1 MWQLRRIQGRGPK
14 FRRRIFLMKYHTTTM
29 SVLGVLSLGCFIAV
43 SPLSAT
49 AITGTANVAGNV
61 VVTATSAT
69 FNPTLTVPPG
79 SVETGSFVGLTSG
92 TYNQTTLTGVGAV
105 SVAPFITFSGGLATP
120 VIFNLTTIM
129 PGFGTLAGCT
139 SGAIGAQCTPAGSP
153 FTLIQSAGNTVSV
166 VLTLLGDGFTGTAAS
181 GTSSTVGAYTTQV
194 TTPGTIAGI
203 LAQLGTPGGSI
214 NQSYSATFTA
224 TNVIPEPASVLILG
238 MGLLG
243 IGVISRRRGAKV

>member
-1 MWQLRRIQGRGPK
+1 
-14 FRRRIFLMKYHTTTM
+14 MKCHTITK
-29 SVLGVLSLGCFIAV
+29 SFLGVLSLSCFFAV
-43 SPLSAT
+43 SPLSAA

-69 FNPTLTVPPG
+69 FNSTLTVPPG
-79 SVETGSFVGLTSG
+79 GLETGAFAGLTSG
-92 TYNQTTLTGVGAV
+92 TYNTTTLTGVGAV
-105 SVAPFITFSGGLATP
+105 SIAPFITFSGGLATP
-120 VIFNLTTIM
+120 VIFDLTTIM
-129 PGFGTLAGCT
+129 PGFGTVAGCT
-139 SGAIGAQCTPAGSP
+139 SGTLGAACTPTGSP
-153 FTLIQSAGNTVSV
+153 FTLIQSSSNTVSV
-166 VLTLLGDGFTGTAAS
+166 VLTLLGDAYTGTAAS

-224 TNVIPEPASVLILG
+224 TAPAVPEPASVLILG

>member
-1 MWQLRRIQGRGPK
+1 
-14 FRRRIFLMKYHTTTM
+14 MKCHAITM
-29 SVLGVLSLGCFIAV
+29 SVLGALSLGCFFAA

-69 FNPTLTVPPG
+69 FNAALTVPPG
-79 SVETGSFVGLTSG
+79 GMETGAFAGLTGG
-92 TYNQTTLTGVGAV
+92 TYNTTTLTGVGAV
-105 SVAPFITFSGGLATP
+105 SVAPFITFSGGLTTP
-120 VIFNLTTIM
+120 VIFDLTTIM
-129 PGFGTLAGCT
+129 PGFGTVAGCT
-139 SGAIGAQCTPAGSP
+139 TGAIGAECTPAGSP
-153 FTLIQSAGNTVSV
+153 FTLIQSTGNTVAVS
-166 VLTLLGDGFTGTAAS
+166 LTLLGNAYTGTAGS

-224 TNVIPEPASVLILG
+224 TAAAIPEPASILILG

-243 IGVISRRRGAKV
+243 IGVISRRHGAKS